1 MFDVIIVK
9 APTPR
14 KQVMLISRMIT
25 DVVVKIMIKE
35 DFILDNL
42 CLGGRSHGL
51 VEENNGVW

>member
-1 MFDVIIVK
+1 MFAVIIVK

-35 DFILDNL
+35 DFILHNL
-42 CLGGRSHGL
+42 CLGGSSHGL
-51 VEENNGVW
+51 VEENNAVW